1 MPLSSQA
8 HGFALSVPR
17 IPLFWFA
24 NRLGRGYTGQPN
36 KKLGGR
42 VRILV
47 AFLAALALFATP
59 ALARELRQPSLKSQ
73 AALVVDQDS
82 GEVLLGK
89 NAESTL
95 PIASLT
101 KLMTAIV
108 TLDAELDPGEPVTVT
123 KADVDRLRG
132 SHSRLQVGTT
142 LSRDDMLH
150 LALMASENRAAS
162 AIANSYPGGKD
173 ACVLAMN
180 LKAQLLGMNGTRF
193 EDGTGLSGRNVSTA
207 QDLAKL
213 VEAAH
218 AYPKIRDFTTSTSY
232 QVKIGHRAVRFGNTN
247 NLTRSSRWE
256 IGLSK
261 TGYIAEAGR
270 CLVMQVTL
278 AGRSIIIVL
287 LDSWGKYT
295 RVGDATRIRQ
305 WLEFASS
312 RTVRSSASLL
322 PKGEIA
328 AFPRSAERPG

>member
-1 MPLSSQA
+1 M
-8 HGFALSVPR
+8 
-17 IPLFWFA
+17 
-24 NRLGRGYTGQPN
+24 
-36 KKLGGR
+36 GGR
-42 VRILV
+42 VR
-47 AFLAALALFATP
+47 FLAIWLLALAVASPATF
-59 ALARELRQPSLKSQ
+59 ARELRQPALKSQ
-73 AALVVDQDS
+73 AALVVDQQS
-82 GEVLLGK
+82 GEILLGK
-89 NAESTL
+89 NMESKL

-108 TLDAELDPGEPVTVT
+108 TLDAELDPDEPVTIA

-142 LSRDDMLH
+142 LTRDELLH

-162 AIANSYPGGKD
+162 AISSSYPGGKD
-173 ACVLAMN
+173 SCVLAMN
-180 LKAQLLGMNGTRF
+180 LKAQLLGMTGTRF

-213 VEAAH
+213 VQAAH
-218 AYPKIRDFTTSTSY
+218 AYPKIRDYTTSTSY
-232 QVKIGHRAVRFGNTN
+232 QVKIGRRAMRFGNTN

-278 AGRSIIIVL
+278 AERSIIIVL

-305 WLEFASS
+305 WLEFASG
-312 RTVRSSASLL
+312 RNTRQTSAAL
-322 PKGEIA
+322 PPQADFGSIYA
-328 AFPRSAERPG
+328 RNDWPG

>member
-1 MPLSSQA
+1 MR
-8 HGFALSVPR
+8 FVPV
-17 IPLFWFA
+17 LMV
-24 NRLGRGYTGQPN
+24 L
-36 KKLGGR
+36 
-42 VRILV
+42 
-47 AFLAALALFATP
+47 LAVVSTP
-59 ALARELRQPSLKSQ
+59 AFTREARQPSLKSQ
-73 AALVVDQDS
+73 AALVIDQES

-89 NAESTL
+89 NMESTL

-108 TLDAELDPGEPVTVT
+108 TLDAELDLEEPVTIT

-142 LSRDDMLH
+142 LTRDELLH

-162 AIANSYPGGKD
+162 AIASSYPGGKD
-173 ACVLAMN
+173 SCVLAMN
-180 LKAQLLGMNGTRF
+180 LKAQLLGMSGTRF
-193 EDGTGLSGRNVSTA
+193 EDGTGLSGHNVSTA

-213 VEAAH
+213 VQAGH
-218 AYPKIRDFTTSTSY
+218 AYPRIREYTTSTSY
-232 QVKIGHRAVRFGNTN
+232 QVKVGRRMMRFGNTN
-247 NLTRSSRWE
+247 NLTRSSRWD

-305 WLEFASS
+305 WLEFASG
-312 RTVRSSASLL
+312 RTTAHRSSAGL
-322 PKGEIA
+322 PPAQGDFASILGQEDQ
-328 AFPRSAERPG
+328 RPG

>member
-1 MPLSSQA
+1 M
-8 HGFALSVPR
+8 R
-17 IPLFWFA
+17 
-24 NRLGRGYTGQPN
+24 
-36 KKLGGR
+36 
-42 VRILV
+42 
-47 AFLAALALFATP
+47 FLAIWLLALAVASPATF
-59 ALARELRQPSLKSQ
+59 ARELRQPALKSQ
-73 AALVVDQDS
+73 AALVVDQQS
-82 GEVLLGK
+82 GEILLGK
-89 NAESTL
+89 NMESKL

-108 TLDAELDPGEPVTVT
+108 TLDAELDPDEPVTIT

-142 LSRDDMLH
+142 LTRDELLH

-162 AIANSYPGGKD
+162 AIASSYPGGKD
-173 ACVLAMN
+173 SCVLAMI
-180 LKAQLLGMNGTRF
+180 LKAQLLGMPGTRF

-213 VEAAH
+213 VQAAH
-218 AYPKIRDFTTSTSY
+218 AYPKIRDYTTSTSY
-232 QVKIGHRAVRFGNTN
+232 QVKIGRRAMRFGNTN

-278 AGRSIIIVL
+278 AERSIIIVL

-305 WLEFASS
+305 WLEFASG
-312 RTVRSSASLL
+312 RNTRQTSAAL
-322 PKGEIA
+322 PPQADFGSIYA
-328 AFPRSAERPG
+328 RNDWPG

>member
-1 MPLSSQA
+1 M
-8 HGFALSVPR
+8 
-17 IPLFWFA
+17 
-24 NRLGRGYTGQPN
+24 
-36 KKLGGR
+36 
-42 VRILV
+42 RILF
-47 AFLAALALFATP
+47 ACLLALAVASTP
-59 ALARELRQPSLKSQ
+59 ALAREPRQPSLKSQ
-73 AALVVDQDS
+73 AALVIDQES
-82 GEVLLGK
+82 GEILLGK
-89 NAESTL
+89 NAESKL

-108 TLDAELDPGEPVTVT
+108 TLDAELDQDEPVTIA

-142 LSRDDMLH
+142 LTRDEMLH

-173 ACVLAMN
+173 SCVLAMN
-180 LKAQLLGMNGTRF
+180 LKAQLLGMSGTRF

-213 VEAAH
+213 VQAAH
-218 AYPKIRDFTTSTSY
+218 AYPKIRDFTTSTSA
-232 QVKIGHRAVRFGNTN
+232 QVQVGRRMMRFGNTN
-247 NLTRSSRWE
+247 NLTRSSHWD

-312 RTVRSSASLL
+312 RTVHRSSAGLPPAGDFAALL
-322 PKGEIA
+322 GPND
-328 AFPRSAERPG
+328 PPG

>member
-1 MPLSSQA
+1 MRFIAMSL
-8 HGFALSVPR
+8 L
-17 IPLFWFA
+17 
-24 NRLGRGYTGQPN
+24 
-36 KKLGGR
+36 
-42 VRILV
+42 
-47 AFLAALALFATP
+47 ALAVVSTAGF
-59 ALARELRQPSLKSQ
+59 ARELRQPALKSQ
-73 AALVVDQDS
+73 AALVVDQQS
-82 GEVLLGK
+82 GEILLGK
-89 NAESTL
+89 NMESKL

-108 TLDAELDPGEPVTVT
+108 TLDAELDPDEPVTIS

-142 LSRDDMLH
+142 LTRDELLH

-162 AIANSYPGGKD
+162 AITSSYPGGKD
-173 ACVLAMN
+173 SCVLAMN
-180 LKAQLLGMNGTRF
+180 LKAQLLGMSGTRF

-213 VEAAH
+213 VQAAH
-218 AYPKIRDFTTSTSY
+218 AYPKIRDYTTSTSY
-232 QVKIGHRAVRFGNTN
+232 QVKIGRRAMRFGNTN
-247 NLTRSSRWE
+247 NLTRSSRWD

-278 AGRSIIIVL
+278 AERSIIIVL

-305 WLEFASS
+305 WLEFASG
-312 RTVRSSASLL
+312 RSNTRQTSAGL
-322 PKGEIA
+322 PLRADFASIHA
-328 AFPRSAERPG
+328 LYDWPG

>member
-1 MPLSSQA
+1 MRVL
-8 HGFALSVPR
+8 FAL
-17 IPLFWFA
+17 LLA
-24 NRLGRGYTGQPN
+24 LA
-36 KKLGGR
+36 
-42 VRILV
+42 V
-47 AFLAALALFATP
+47 ASTAALAHEA
-59 ALARELRQPSLKSQ
+59 RQPALKSQ

-82 GEVLLGK
+82 GEILLGK
-89 NAESTL
+89 NAESKL

-108 TLDAELDPGEPVTVT
+108 TLDADLDPNEPVTIT

-142 LSRDDMLH
+142 LSRDEMLH

-162 AIANSYPGGKD
+162 AVANSYPGGRD
-173 ACVLAMN
+173 SCVLAMN
-180 LKAQLLGMNGTRF
+180 LKAQLLGMTGTRF
-193 EDGTGLSGRNVSTA
+193 EDGTGLSGHNVSTA

-213 VEAAH
+213 VQAAH

-232 QVKIGHRAVRFGNTN
+232 QVRVGRRTMRFGNTN
-247 NLTRSSRWE
+247 NLTRSSRWD

-295 RVGDATRIRQ
+295 RVGDATRIRN

-312 RTVRSSASLL
+312 PTVRRSSASLPQAGGL
-322 PKGEIA
+322 ALFPA
-328 AFPRSAERPG
+328 ANDPPG

>member
-1 MPLSSQA
+1 VR
-8 HGFALSVPR
+8 FVPATL
-17 IPLFWFA
+17 I
-24 NRLGRGYTGQPN
+24 
-36 KKLGGR
+36 
-42 VRILV
+42 
-47 AFLAALALFATP
+47 ALAVTLTP
-59 ALARELRQPSLKSQ
+59 ALSRGGEPREPALKSQ
-73 AALVVDQDS
+73 AALVVDQES
-82 GEVLLGK
+82 GEILLGK
-89 NAESTL
+89 NSESKL

-108 TLDAELDPGEPVTVT
+108 TLDAELDPGEPITIT

-142 LSRDDMLH
+142 LTRDELLH

-162 AIANSYPGGKD
+162 ALANAYPGGKE

-180 LKAQLLGMNGTRF
+180 LKAQLLGMSGTRF

-213 VEAAH
+213 VQTAH
-218 AYPKIRDFTTSTSY
+218 SYPKIRDYTTSTSY
-232 QVKIGHRAVRFGNTN
+232 QVKVGRRAMRFGNTN
-247 NLTRSSRWE
+247 RLTRSSRWD

-278 AGRSIIIVL
+278 AGRSFIIVL

-305 WLEFASS
+305 WIEFASS
-312 RTVRSSASLL
+312 RAARGNSAGLRERRGMAAIEGWSDL
-322 PKGEIA
+322 PG
-328 AFPRSAERPG
+328 

>member
-1 MPLSSQA
+1 MWL
-8 HGFALSVPR
+8 L
-17 IPLFWFA
+17 
-24 NRLGRGYTGQPN
+24 
-36 KKLGGR
+36 
-42 VRILV
+42 
-47 AFLAALALFATP
+47 ALAVVSTAGF
-59 ALARELRQPSLKSQ
+59 ARELRQPALKSQ
-73 AALVVDQDS
+73 AALVIDQQS
-82 GEVLLGK
+82 GEILLGK
-89 NAESTL
+89 NMESKL

-108 TLDAELDPGEPVTVT
+108 TLDAELDPDEPVTIS

-142 LSRDDMLH
+142 LTRDELLH

-162 AIANSYPGGKD
+162 AITSSYPGGKD
-173 ACVLAMN
+173 SCVLAMN
-180 LKAQLLGMNGTRF
+180 LKAQLLGMSGTRF

-213 VEAAH
+213 VQAAH
-218 AYPKIRDFTTSTSY
+218 AYPKIRDYTTSTSY
-232 QVKIGHRAVRFGNTN
+232 QVKIGRRAMRFGNTN
-247 NLTRSSRWE
+247 NLTRSSRWD

-278 AGRSIIIVL
+278 AERSIIIVL

-305 WLEFASS
+305 WLEFASG
-312 RTVRSSASLL
+312 RNTRQTSAAL
-322 PKGEIA
+322 PPQADFGSIYA
-328 AFPRSAERPG
+328 RNDWPG

>member
-1 MPLSSQA
+1 
-8 HGFALSVPR
+8 
-17 IPLFWFA
+17 
-24 NRLGRGYTGQPN
+24 
-36 KKLGGR
+36 
-42 VRILV
+42 VRILF
-47 AFLAALALFATP
+47 AFLLTMAVAATP
-59 ALARELRQPSLKSQ
+59 ALAREARQPALKSQ
-73 AALVVDQDS
+73 AALVLDQDS
-82 GEVLLGK
+82 GEILLGK

-108 TLDAELDPGEPVTVT
+108 TLDAELDPGEPVTIS

-142 LSRDDMLH
+142 LTRDEMLH

-162 AIANSYPGGKD
+162 AVANSYPGGKD
-173 ACVLAMN
+173 SCVLAMN

-232 QVKIGHRAVRFGNTN
+232 QVKIGRRMMRFGNTN

-278 AGRSIIIVL
+278 SGRSIIIVL

-312 RTVRSSASLL
+312 RAIRSSAGLL
-322 PKGEIA
+322 PVGDFA
-328 AFPRSAERPG
+328 VFPRTTDQPG